1 MNICMM
7 KGLNVLFFV
16 AITGIIAASCVKGDD
31 PIQRYDDPRNQGQG
45 GVPILG
51 PGWTKISIPHEG
63 YDVFFVNDTLGF
75 LATYG
80 GVYRS
85 TNGGVNWTK
94 TGARQ
99 LNYMNLFFV
108 NEKYGWAVS
117 ESKEIARTSDSGK
130 TWVTSTANYD
140 FSDVFF
146 RDENNGYAATMQGV
160 LKSTDGGSTW
170 SLIANSPTEAGSIYF
185 VDELVGYCGTIRNG
199 YWRTADGGASF
210 SRVTGLPSRIFNTQ
224 FFTGADAQK
233 GISIGEDGNL
243 NKTTDNGNTWTKGP
257 KFPTTY
263 FDFHFKDFDNGFV
276 MTINNV
282 YKVEG
287 STATKVLYR
296 PAGNNVQFTECHF
309 NNDCTR
315 GWVVFNGGELYRY
328 VKP

>member
-1 MNICMM
+1 
-7 KGLNVLFFV
+7 
-16 AITGIIAASCVKGDD
+16 
-31 PIQRYDDPRNQGQG
+31 
-45 GVPILG
+45 
-51 PGWTKISIPHEG
+51 
-63 YDVFFVNDTLGF
+63 
-75 LATYG
+75 
-80 GVYRS
+80 
-85 TNGGVNWTK
+85 
-94 TGARQ
+94 
-99 LNYMNLFFV
+99 
-108 NEKYGWAVS
+108 
-117 ESKEIARTSDSGK
+117 
-130 TWVTSTANYD
+130 
-140 FSDVFF
+140 
-146 RDENNGYAATMQGV
+146 MQGV
-160 LKSTDGGSTW
+160 LKSTDGGATW
-170 SLIANSPTEAGSIYF
+170 NLIANSPTEAGSIYF

-210 SRVTGLPSRIFNTQ
+210 SRVTGLPSRIYATQ

-263 FDFHFKDFDNGFV
+263 FDLHFKDFDNGFV
-276 MTINNV
+276 MTINNIW
-282 YKVEG
+282 KVEG